1 MAKEISCDDLMK
13 GCAFTAT
20 AETEDDLLRQVTH
33 HASTVHGVKEVTPQL
48 AAQVKAAIRTR

>member
-1 MAKEISCDDLMK
+1 MAKEISCDDLIK

-20 AETEDDLLRQVTH
+20 AETEDDLLKEVTE
-33 HASTVHGVKEVTPQL
+33 HASIVHGVKEVTPEL